1 MFVLG
6 ERTAELINRM
16 YYIIRSFTISKFTYI
31 SDQNDLEGNFT
42 RLM

>member
-16 YYIIRSFTISKFTYI
+16 YYIIRSFTISKFT
-31 SDQNDLEGNFT
+31 
-42 RLM
+42 